1 MDETFSSY
9 DFSVK
14 DYNPENN
21 TIDYFITCKPINY
34 TDNTTISAII
44 TFDNGEQYT
53 GTLSENTGTFSGSVS
68 LPIAEDNFQVGIIIN
83 NDGEKQNIDIPYSKN
98 LLSYVDWNPALI
110 IFPTIHS
117 LPV

>member
-1 MDETFSSY
+1 M
-9 DFSVK
+9 
-14 DYNPENN
+14 N
-21 TIDYFITCKPINY
+21 TNSFT
-34 TDNTTISAII
+34 
-44 TFDNGEQYT
+44 
-53 GTLSENTGTFSGSVS
+53 ENTGTFSGSVS